1 MSMYDDVKSFCQGYL
16 EGALA
21 CNADLTAWDDWVV
34 WGGFDIQFSGPE
46 IDALASTPMSLACD
60 VYEAGWLS
68 LPDEPLYRFVVM
80 TTVDEVERSVTND

>member
-1 MSMYDDVKSFCQGYL
+1 MSMHDDVKSFCQGYL

-21 CNADLTAWDDWVV
+21 CNADLTAWDDWVL

-46 IDALASTPMSLACD
+46 HDSLATTPMSLACD
-60 VYEAGWLS
+60 VYEAGWAT

-80 TTVDEVERSVTND
+80 TTVEIERSVTND